1 MRHAEGV
8 LGDASGPSPTDE
20 GVRRGRTTVTVRALQ
35 HLAAALA
42 TDASQVPARDIAV
55 RLSDDAADLRVSV
68 VTPILITTPS
78 RSVDEQSGR
87 LRAGIISGLDDLAG
101 RRVSAVDVRF
111 TGVKHFAERRAI

>member
-1 MRHAEGV
+1 MRRAEGV
-8 LGDASGPSPTDE
+8 LGDGAGAAPTDE
-20 GVRRGRTTVTVRALQ
+20 VVRRGRTTVTVRALQ

-111 TGVKHFAERRAI
+111 TGVKHSAERRAI